1 MQQYKSIIDIK
12 DLIPKY
18 DVFLFDIW
26 GVIFKDLE
34 HTYEGVVDSINK
46 VIREK
51 RVYFVTN
58 NPQLSKHSYEI
69 LKKTGINV
77 KLNMIFSSGD
87 IVNIALR
94 NTKNI
99 LKQFTNHNF
108 DENSKPI
115 IYHLGGE
122 NNQDLI
128 EEANIEVTSD
138 INSANILLLSINIK
152 NDESYID
159 NILHNAIKRNLPLIC
174 ANPDIIFIE
183 SNKITYN
190 AGYFSAKYEKLGG
203 TVFYYGKP
211 HKNIY
216 CYLFDKTNINPK
228 NHKILMIG
236 DTFRT
241 DILGAKNVGINSA
254 LVLTGNA
261 KAFFNS
267 KDTTQNILR
276 SIEKQANK
284 ENIWPDYILQI

>member
-1 MQQYKSIIDIK
+1 MQQYKSITNIK

-34 HTYEGVVDSINK
+34 YIYEGVVDSINK
-46 VIREK
+46 VMREK
-51 RVYFVTN
+51 TVYFITN

-69 LKKTGINV
+69 LKKVGVNV

-87 IVNIALR
+87 IVNIAFK
-94 NTKNI
+94 NNI

-108 DENSKPI
+108 NEDCKPTV
-115 IYHLGGE
+115 YHLGGE

-128 EEANIEVTSD
+128 EGADIEVTSD

-174 ANPDIIFIE
+174 ANPDTIFIE
-183 SNKITYN
+183 SNKITHN

-203 TVFYYGKP
+203 TVSYYGKP

-216 CYLFDKTNINPK
+216 YYLFDKTNINPK

-241 DILGAKNVGINSA
+241 DILGARNVGINSA
-254 LVLTGNA
+254 LVLTGNTR
-261 KAFFNS
+261 AFFNS
-267 KDTTQNILR
+267 QDTTQNILR

-284 ENIWPDYILQI
+284 ESIWPDYILQI